1 MGGNLNFLHNPNSI
15 GITNNGMDAL
25 YGGAGNDDIVFEADG
40 GIIDG
45 GTTSVTYVCNNATPP
60 QVVETIV
67 DPGNDTL
74 WLTRES
80 TGTMSTDDVTT
91 DGTLRFDLLAQSL
104 SSAAG
109 YGGADVD
116 GTQDQ
121 SNYESESSRVTV
133 TNMENVVATGLGA
146 VDYLASGANKPELM
160 FTNQQNHFAYR
171 RQPGPAWQRRRQR
184 AVRSGRY

>member
-1 MGGNLNFLHNPNSI
+1 MGGNLNFLHNPNSV
-15 GITNNGMDAL
+15 GIVNNGMDAMYRWQL
-25 YGGAGNDDIVFEADG
+25 AT
-40 GIIDG
+40 
-45 GTTSVTYVCNNATPP
+45 TTSCSKPTAASSTVAVATDWTSL
-60 QVVETIV
+60 QLRLR
-67 DPGNDTL
+67 NTL

-121 SNYESESSRVTV
+121 SNYDSESSRVTV
-133 TNMENVVATGLGA
+133 TNMENVVATGLGS

-184 AVRSGRY
+184 AVRGGRY